1 VRPAKNRSNGT
12 PEPRPAVTANVLRA
26 ATVVTGLV
34 ALIAS
39 TVALLALD
47 LDQALRNYVTE
58 DRSYV
63 PAAWVEQP

>member
-1 VRPAKNRSNGT
+1 M
-12 PEPRPAVTANVLRA
+12 TANVLRA